1 MTCTSVEVR
10 GGSRQREEGWKSI
23 GRSTLSSKPR
33 DSNVRKTR
41 KGTIS
46 TLNKDD
52 EKQQLQHEEEE
63 EEEEEKE
70 EAVTKRKTIFY
81 CRKVQTSSPVFLQM
95 AQAYGSLEEK
105 NNNTLIEEYR
115 IAAEV

>member
-52 EKQQLQHEEEE
+52 EKQQLQHEEE
-63 EEEEEKE
+63 KE